1 MVGHLWG
8 IYPRVVQL
16 NLLLVLFPIFWES
29 SRLISWVVV
38 PFSNPSSNRGVFL
51 FLHLLPN
58 MCSHLSF
65 WSGPF
70 RLVYGG
76 ISGSLWF
83 TFPWSLRILN
93 ISSSASQLFEISLLW
108 DLCLVLY
115 PVFDWVEWEISFLS
129 SYLFWIVEL
138 VKIFFP
144 ICWLLVCLLT
154 MSFAFQKLF
163 SFMRSHLSILDLR
176 SSATGVLFRKFYHM
190 PMSLM
195 FFPTFS
201 SIIFSVLGFMLR
213 SLIHLGLS
221 FLQGHKVLLSL

>member
-1 MVGHLWG
+1 MYPYSMVGHLLG

-16 NLLLVLFPIFWES
+16 NLLLDLFPIFWES
-29 SRLISWVVV
+29 SRLISRVVV

-138 VKIFFP
+138 VKIFFSN
-144 ICWLLVCLLT
+144 LLVAG
-154 MSFAFQKLF
+154 MSINHVLCIPETFQF
-163 SFMRSHLSILDLR
+163 HEVPFINSWS
-176 SSATGVLFRKFYHM
+176 
-190 PMSLM
+190 
-195 FFPTFS
+195 
-201 SIIFSVLGFMLR
+201 
-213 SLIHLGLS
+213 
-221 FLQGHKVLLSL
+221 